1 MLKHLQPLP
10 ISEEMLG
17 AYLEG
22 NLTVDEAGCVE
33 SVLQTDE
40 LLRGIVDEVNRDG
53 IEWNGLADNTSIYE
67 DLELMSDLQIP
78 EIPSLTIFTN
88 ETISAHTP
96 FYPDIVACAAL
107 EDVDIEEIEVPEGMN
122 ICIELD
128 GVKNF
133 GDDMDDPTIIMD
145 EDL

>member
-22 NLTVDEAGCVE
+22 TLTAEEVGYVE
-33 SVLQTDE
+33 SALQTDE

-78 EIPSLTIFTN
+78 EIPSLTIFAN
-88 ETISAHTP
+88 EAIATHAP
-96 FYPDIVACAAL
+96 FYPDIAACAAL
-107 EDVDIEEIEVPEGMN
+107 EDVDIEGVEILEGTN
-122 ICIELD
+122 ISIELD
-128 GVKNF
+128 GDKDF
-133 GDDMDDPTIIMD
+133 GGDMDDSTIIMNK
-145 EDL
+145 DL

>member
-53 IEWNGLADNTSIYE
+53 IEWNGLADNTFIYE

-78 EIPSLTIFTN
+78 EIPSLTIFAN
-88 ETISAHTP
+88 ETIATHAP
-96 FYPDIVACAAL
+96 FYPDIAACAAL
-107 EDVDIEEIEVPEGMN
+107 EDVDIEGIEVPEGMN

>member
-22 NLTVDEAGCVE
+22 NLTAEEVGYVE
-33 SVLQTDE
+33 SALQTDE
-40 LLRGIVDEVNRDG
+40 LLKGIVDEVNRDG
-53 IEWNGLADNTSIYE
+53 IDWTSLADNTFIHE
-67 DLELMSDLQIP
+67 GLELMPDLQIP

-88 ETISAHTP
+88 ETISAHAP

-133 GDDMDDPTIIMD
+133 GDDMDDSTIIMD

>member
-22 NLTVDEAGCVE
+22 NLTAEEVGYVE
-33 SVLQTDE
+33 SAMQTDE
-40 LLRGIVDEVNRDG
+40 LMKGIVDEVNRDG
-53 IEWNGLADNTSIYE
+53 IDWTSLADNTFIHE
-67 DLELMSDLQIP
+67 GLDLIPDLQIP
-78 EIPSLTIFTN
+78 EIPTLTIFTN

-96 FYPDIVACAAL
+96 YYPDIAACAIL
-107 EDVDIEEIEVPEGMN
+107 EDVDIEGVEILEGTN
-122 ICIELD
+122 ISIEQNGNKD
-128 GVKNF
+128 F
-133 GDDMDDPTIIMD
+133 GGDMDDSTMIMN

>member
-22 NLTVDEAGCVE
+22 NLTADEVGYVE
-33 SVLQTDE
+33 SALQTDE
-40 LLRGIVDEVNRDG
+40 LLKGIVDEVNRDG
-53 IEWNGLADNTSIYE
+53 IDWTSLVDNTFIHE
-67 DLELMSDLQIP
+67 GLELMPDLQIP
-78 EIPSLTIFTN
+78 DIPTLTIFAN
-88 ETISAHTP
+88 ETIATHAP
-96 FYPDIVACAAL
+96 FYPDIAACAAL

>member
-22 NLTVDEAGCVE
+22 TLTAEEVGYVE
-33 SVLQTDE
+33 SALQTDE

-78 EIPSLTIFTN
+78 EIPSLTIFAN
-88 ETISAHTP
+88 ETIATHAP
-96 FYPDIVACAAL
+96 FYPDIAACAAL
-107 EDVDIEEIEVPEGMN
+107 EDVDIEGIEVPEGMN

-133 GDDMDDPTIIMD
+133 ADDMDDPTIIMD

>member
-22 NLTVDEAGCVE
+22 NLTTEEVWYVE
-33 SVLQTDE
+33 SALQTDE
-40 LLRGIVDEVNRDG
+40 LLKGIVDEVNRDG
-53 IEWNGLADNTSIYE
+53 IDWTSLADNTFIHE
-67 DLELMSDLQIP
+67 GLELMPDLQIP
-78 EIPSLTIFTN
+78 DIPTLTIFAN
-88 ETISAHTP
+88 ETIATHAP
-96 FYPDIVACAAL
+96 FYPDIVACASL

-128 GVKNF
+128 GVNNF
-133 GDDMDDPTIIMD
+133 GDDMDDPTVIMN

>member
-22 NLTVDEAGCVE
+22 TLTAEEVGYVE
-33 SVLQTDE
+33 SALQTDE

-78 EIPSLTIFTN
+78 EIPSLTIFAN
-88 ETISAHTP
+88 ETIVTHAP
-96 FYPDIVACAAL
+96 FYPDIAACAAL
-107 EDVDIEEIEVPEGMN
+107 EDVDIEGIEVPEGMN